1 MNSKSGTVMK
11 ILSIFESGL
20 FIKILSV
27 FITGL
32 WVAGLLLAN
41 IYIIILAVLFLIALS
56 SVLYIH
62 RDNLKEIFQKDSNV
76 IVEDERTKLINEK
89 AATMTLGI
97 LIAVVI
103 YAGIVI
109 VALRNIYPQFLQAG
123 YILFIVALF
132 CFILYFT
139 SRAYYTRKY

>member
-1 MNSKSGTVMK
+1 MDCRS
-11 ILSIFESGL
+11 
-20 FIKILSV
+20 
-27 FITGL
+27 ITGKYL
-32 WVAGLLLAN
+32 HYYTGSFIFN
-41 IYIIILAVLFLIALS
+41 CIKFC
-56 SVLYIH
+56 LYIH

-103 YAGIVI
+103 YAGIII
-109 VALRNIYPQFLQAG
+109 VALRSSYPQFLQAG